1 MEGAGADLKVKI
13 EARRESGMREEDGEE
28 RMCVPVCV
36 WVSGCDTIKYD
47 MAIPKVDQIKSK

>member
-1 MEGAGADLKVKI
+1 MKI

-28 RMCVPVCV
+28 RMCVPACVCV

>member
-1 MEGAGADLKVKI
+1 MKI